1 MPVFAYKAKGADG
14 SVVEGTVDAE
24 EQKTAV
30 ARLRDQKLVILEIG
44 EKTTSQLDSIM
55 ALFKSK
61 GKVYT
66 RDLVLFS
73 RQLSTLVSAGVPIVQ
88 SLAILENQAENPA
101 FKEVLNAVRADI
113 ESGLSISD
121 ALRKHPDAFPELY
134 TSMIKAGEL
143 GGILDTILE
152 RLTAYLESSEALR
165 AKVKSAMMYPIIIL
179 SICFIITVFLLTFV
193 IPRFA
198 TIFESFGAQLPFI
211 TQALLDLAAFVKQP
225 LHFVFIALAPVGSWY
240 GYKRAYKTASGQ
252 RFIDDWTLKMPL
264 FGIILKK
271 VAVARFTRTLGTLI
285 KSGVPIL
292 QALETVAATAG
303 NVVISDAV
311 LGARESIREGGHL
324 SDPLKKSGVFPNMVT
339 AMISVG
345 EETGAL
351 DAMLSKIA
359 DFYDQEVDTAV
370 KGLTSLIE
378 PIVIVIMGGIVGTI
392 VAAMFLPM
400 FNMGELAGN
409 MEGK

>member
-1 MPVFAYKAKGADG
+1 MPVFSYKAKGADG

-44 EKTTSQLDSIM
+44 EKTSSPLDGLK
-55 ALFKSK
+55 ALFKVK

-101 FKEVLNAVRADI
+101 FKEVLNAVRGDI

-179 SICFIITVFLLTFV
+179 SICFVITVFLLTFV

-198 TIFESFGAQLPFI
+198 TIFESFGAQLPWL
-211 TQALLDLAAFVKQP
+211 TQALLDLSTFVKSP
-225 LHFVFIALAPVGSWY
+225 VHFIGIALSPVALWY
-240 GYKRAYKTASGQ
+240 GYKRVNKTAAGQ
-252 RFIDDWTLKMPL
+252 KFIDSQTLKLPL

-303 NVVISDAV
+303 NVVIAEAV

-378 PIVIVIMGGIVGTI
+378 PIVIVVMGAIVGTI

-400 FNMGELAGN
+400 FGMGELAGN